1 MAIRRY
7 PSFLRMAF
15 LPLFSF
21 PLAGIAQQT
30 MLPSA
35 YAAEIVKER
44 QEYNRQ
50 LRTSPFSHLALVY
63 RQYLE
68 TATRVSIGSSPTA
81 GVRLEGR
88 DISPVHAVI
97 EGNSLTPTLRA
108 QSQAAL
114 STADNPPRRLTE
126 LLLQDGTKFRIGRFH
141 LLYRLNPP
149 WGRTLEVFDP
159 EAPPFREFTGV
170 EFFPVDPAY
179 RISGEIIPQAKPERV
194 VLLDIQGRE
203 QPWWL
208 YGELRFRLQAT
219 PSRLALYTLT
229 LDPQEIQKEGFM
241 LIFKDPTSGKE
252 SFPGARYLYVEG
264 KMAGAVTVDFNRTFN
279 PPCVYSSIYTCAFP
293 RPQNRLAGAIRA
305 GAKWYRKKSS

>member
-7 PSFLRMAF
+7 PSFLLMAF

-21 PLAGIAQQT
+21 PLAGKAQQT
-30 MLPSA
+30 MPPSA

-44 QEYNRQ
+44 REYNAQ
-50 LRTSPFSHLALVY
+50 LRGPYSHLALVY
-63 RQYLE
+63 RHYLE
-68 TATRVSIGSSPTA
+68 SSTRVSIGSSPAT

-88 DISPVHAVI
+88 DIAPVHAVI

-108 QSQAAL
+108 QSPAAL
-114 STADNPPRRLTE
+114 STADDPPRRLAE
-126 LLLQDGTKFRIGRFH
+126 LLLKDGTQFRIGRFH

-159 EAPPFREFTGV
+159 EAPPFREFSGV

-179 RISGEIIPQAKPERV
+179 RISGEVIPHTPHAKPERV
-194 VLLDIQGRE
+194 VLLDSQGRE

-208 YGELRFRLQAT
+208 YGELRFRLQGVA
-219 PSRLALYTLT
+219 SRLELYTLT

-241 LIFKDPTSGKE
+241 LIFNDATSGKE

-264 KMAGAVTVDFNRTFN
+264 KMAGAITVDFNRTFN
-279 PPCVYSSIYTCAFP
+279 PPCVYSPVYTCAFP
-293 RPQNRLAGAIRA
+293 RPQNRLAGAVRA
-305 GAKWYRKKSS
+305 GAKWYRKK